1 MNKVILIGRL
11 ARDPELR
18 TTPTNLSVATF
29 TIAISRPFN
38 SQNGGSPETDFINCV
53 VWRRQAENL
62 ARYCHKGSQ
71 VAIEG
76 RIQTRNYQAQDGSR
90 RYVTEVMCDS
100 VTFLGSKADNQGDY
114 VGGDFGGANNYQNS
128 YPANNSYP
136 AINNNYQGANVAPV
150 EPTSMPTTDI
160 SEDPFKD
167 FGEEITL
174 SDDDLPF

>member
-18 TTPTNLSVATF
+18 TTPSNLSVATF
-29 TIAISRPFN
+29 SIAVSRPFLP
-38 SQNGGSPETDFINCV
+38 QNGGTPETDFINCV

-62 ARYCHKGSQ
+62 AKYCRKGSQ
-71 VAIEG
+71 IAIEG
-76 RIQTRNYQAQDGSR
+76 RIQTRNYTAQDGSK
-90 RYVTEVMCDS
+90 RYVTEVMCDNI
-100 VTFLGSKADNQGDY
+100 TFLGSKADNSGNPATFVSNEATSYQPPMD
-114 VGGDFGGANNYQNS
+114 NYRE
-128 YPANNSYP
+128 A
-136 AINNNYQGANVAPV
+136 
-150 EPTSMPTTDI
+150 SMPTTDI

>member
-11 ARDPELR
+11 TRDPELR
-18 TTPTNLSVATF
+18 TTAGNLSVATF
-29 TIAISRPFN
+29 SLAVSRPYTP
-38 SQNGGSPETDFINCV
+38 QNGGDAGADFINCV

-71 VAIEG
+71 IAVEG
-76 RIQTRNYQAQDGSR
+76 RIQSRNYTAQDGTK
-90 RYVTEVMCDS
+90 RYVTEVLVDNL
-100 VTFLGSKADNQGDY
+100 TFLGSRSDNQNSAVAAPQDN
-114 VGGDFGGANNYQNS
+114 FGGNN
-128 YPANNSYP
+128 YPANNFASD
-136 AINNNYQGANVAPV
+136 NNYTTPVDVANV
-150 EPTSMPTTDI
+150 PTTDI